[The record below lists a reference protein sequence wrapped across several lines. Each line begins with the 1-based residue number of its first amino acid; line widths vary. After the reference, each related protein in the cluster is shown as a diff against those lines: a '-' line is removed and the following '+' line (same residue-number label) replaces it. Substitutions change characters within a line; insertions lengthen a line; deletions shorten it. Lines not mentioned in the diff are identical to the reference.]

1 MSLNNIELGNDRSKQ
16 TDFYIQID
24 INFCHLRITH
34 TNDIYSTNSSDV
46 TKQFVVQYTF
56 KSSNTDTFRS
66 FFTIFLF
73 LI

>member
-34 TNDIYSTNSSDV
+34 TNDIYSTNSSDEDIMDSV
-46 TKQFVVQYTF
+46 SKLRG
-56 KSSNTDTFRS
+56 N
-66 FFTIFLF
+66 
-73 LI
+73 